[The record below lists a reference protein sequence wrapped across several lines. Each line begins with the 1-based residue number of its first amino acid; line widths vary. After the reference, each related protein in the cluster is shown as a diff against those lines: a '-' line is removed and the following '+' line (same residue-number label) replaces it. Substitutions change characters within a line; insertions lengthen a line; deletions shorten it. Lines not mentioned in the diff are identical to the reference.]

1 MIVLLI
7 LIPALAGAAAFFI
20 ASDSLRRGLLVSIA
34 IVQFALSVA
43 NLDNAACAR
52 AWRLAC

>member
-20 ASDSLRRGLLVSIA
+20 ASRSAPTLTPGVYCDRPIRVLSIA
-34 IVQFALSVA
+34 TWIV
-43 NLDNAACAR
+43 AASAR
-52 AWRLAC
+52 A